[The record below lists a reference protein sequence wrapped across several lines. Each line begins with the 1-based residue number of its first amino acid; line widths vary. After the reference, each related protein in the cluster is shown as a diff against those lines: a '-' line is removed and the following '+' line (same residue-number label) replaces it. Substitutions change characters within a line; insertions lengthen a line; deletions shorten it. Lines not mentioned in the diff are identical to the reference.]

1 MQILFA
7 IERGEFMPKKAAAE
21 GRDDESKK
29 DTAESSSA
37 NEKSENEVSKL
48 NRMLAAVLNY
58 LSDDDV
64 EEIDIEYLLAN
75 TEGLREWWDQYR
87 ETNKKQIEEE
97 IKKSLGSLS
106 LEELE
111 SIREQI
117 KSK

>member
-1 MQILFA
+1 
-7 IERGEFMPKKAAAE
+7 MPKKAAAE
-21 GRDDESKK
+21 ARDDESKK
-29 DTAESSSA
+29 DTAGSSSA

-58 LSDDDV
+58 LSDDEV

-75 TEGLREWWDQYR
+75 TEGLREWWDRYR
-87 ETNKKQIEEE
+87 ENNKKQIEEE